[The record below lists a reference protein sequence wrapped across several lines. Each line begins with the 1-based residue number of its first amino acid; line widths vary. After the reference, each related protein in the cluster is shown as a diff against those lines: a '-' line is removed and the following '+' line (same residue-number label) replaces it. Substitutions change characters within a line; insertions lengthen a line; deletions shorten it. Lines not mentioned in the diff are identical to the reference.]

1 MLCVCARMPSVYPSY
16 ALVIRM
22 SLVCARMTFVC
33 HSYALVCHSYV
44 TRMYSYIIR
53 MSLVCTC
60 MSLVCHSYVL
70 VCHSY
75 VTHMYSFIIRLP
87 LVCTRISPYDTR
99 MWFYDEPK
107 KKDVFVIFLY
117 QETKN
122 SNLFDKNCTQ
132 ENVNVIFNMKKVDL
146 DES

>member
-1 MLCVCARMPSVYPSY
+1 MPSVYP
-16 ALVIRM
+16 L
-22 SLVCARMTFVC
+22 
-33 HSYALVCHSYV
+33 YALVCHPYV
-44 TRMYSYIIR
+44 TGMCSYDIR
-53 MSLVCTC
+53 MSLVCTR
-60 MSLVCHSYVL
+60 MSFVCHSYVL
-70 VCHSY
+70 VRHSY
-75 VTHMYSFIIRLP
+75 VTHMYSFIIRLS

-99 MWFYDEPK
+99 MWFYHEPK